1 MKPRFN
7 IWPLIITFFLVIT
20 FQNLVATNATMKRVS
35 YDEFLALL
43 ENKEIT
49 EVVLGETTMKG
60 ITSVPEGET
69 PQIFV
74 TNRVEEDAVKFL
86 KPYDVKFRKEVEN
99 TFFRDILSWVIPP
112 LIFVFIWIYFL
123 KKMAQKGGGGP
134 GGSLMSVGK
143 SKAKVYVEKNTGK
156 TFKDVAGVDEAKREL
171 EEIVEFLKDK
181 EKYGRLGGRMPKGI
195 LLVGPPGTGKTLLA
209 KAIAGEAGVPFF
221 SISGSEFVEMF
232 VGVGAARVRDLF
244 NQARKSSPCIIF
256 IDELDA
262 LGKSRGSSNMYGGND
277 EKEQTLNQ
285 LLTEMDGFET
295 KEGIILL
302 GATNRPEIL
311 DPALLRAGRFDR
323 QVLVDR
329 PDKGGRLEI
338 LRVHIQRIK
347 YKKDLDLEQI
357 ASLTTGFT
365 GADLENLVNEAAL
378 VATRKDKKFV
388 ELQDFTQA
396 TERIVAGLEKTNRLL
411 NDFERTVVAHHEM
424 GHAIMGMALKSV
436 DEVHKISII
445 PRGMGALGY
454 TIQRPSEDRFLMRK
468 EELEAK
474 ICVLMGG
481 RVAEKII
488 FNHLSTGASDDLA
501 KATDIAR
508 SMVTKYGMVKQL
520 GHVSLERTQQQFLGP
535 DGMKTHEYSEE
546 TAREIDEAVKL
557 IVENAYQRT
566 MSILT
571 NNKTL
576 LETSAAELLKKET
589 LEGEDLNSIRDSITL

>member
-1 MKPRFN
+1 
-7 IWPLIITFFLVIT
+7 
-20 FQNLVATNATMKRVS
+20 
-35 YDEFLALL
+35 
-43 ENKEIT
+43 
-49 EVVLGETTMKG
+49 
-60 ITSVPEGET
+60 
-69 PQIFV
+69 
-74 TNRVEEDAVKFL
+74 
-86 KPYDVKFRKEVEN
+86 
-99 TFFRDILSWVIPP
+99 
-112 LIFVFIWIYFL
+112 
-123 KKMAQKGGGGP
+123 
-134 GGSLMSVGK
+134 
-143 SKAKVYVEKNTGK
+143 
-156 TFKDVAGVDEAKREL
+156 
-171 EEIVEFLKDK
+171 
-181 EKYGRLGGRMPKGI
+181 
-195 LLVGPPGTGKTLLA
+195 
-209 KAIAGEAGVPFF
+209 
-221 SISGSEFVEMF
+221 MF